1 MKRRSDFWGGGG
13 KHQRLARAEI
23 LGGLLG
29 QAASSNEPIRPEDLR
44 PGPLDGDD
52 EVDTLLELW
61 AMGLLSATLLQN
73 IAASACN
80 VAPRPQMTALK
91 NLGSGGVHQGNAHRD
106 LQRKLN
112 MGNLDSFVATPLFV
126 KLPLRDTRRLP
137 ATKKELSY
145 PILLPHEFLSVM
157 YENNRTI
164 FDTFI
169 VGAGNLVDFWSHVRE
184 GDPRL
189 SGHPVKR
196 KADKSRVVPLRIHG
210 DGVPV
215 GKGKNKSMD
224 ILSFSSMSGLHGC
237 TWDTKILMLQ

>member
-1 MKRRSDFWGGGG
+1 MDVHALATAQVRLKQIPCLPYGPFVSMKRRSDFWGGGG

-91 NLGSGGVHQGNAHRD
+91 TKPRAMPIGTSNENSTWAIWIPS
-106 LQRKLN
+106 LQRHYLSSSLCEIL
-112 MGNLDSFVATPLFV
+112 GDCPR
-126 KLPLRDTRRLP
+126 PRRSCHTQACSL
-137 ATKKELSY
+137 T
-145 PILLPHEFLSVM
+145 
-157 YENNRTI
+157 N
-164 FDTFI
+164 
-169 VGAGNLVDFWSHVRE
+169 
-184 GDPRL
+184 
-189 SGHPVKR
+189 
-196 KADKSRVVPLRIHG
+196 SRR
-210 DGVPV
+210 
-215 GKGKNKSMD
+215 
-224 ILSFSSMSGLHGC
+224 
-237 TWDTKILMLQ
+237 